1 MKVVGREILTHQ
13 KSFFASPLCQWVGGK
28 PPNRQRDAGY
38 NSEEEISAARGRT
51 GSIEIQIKRGDLKI
65 R

>member
-1 MKVVGREILTHQ
+1 MGWR
-13 KSFFASPLCQWVGGK
+13 K

-38 NSEEEISAARGRT
+38 NSEGEISAARGRT